1 MQKFKPKT
9 KEERDTLAPIGF
21 FRVGEKEEQK
31 NQKIAEAIK
40 KAAEQLGRKKL
51 TKGQEKLVRMQ
62 AEAEQPYT
70 QDVPS
75 TAIKGIKY
83 DPKTQDLFV
92 TFQGGSKK
100 YWYPRVPK
108 EKVEEMLAAPS
119 KGEYFMQNI
128 HNQYSVNYQNHKS
141 HEHQGYLGSNRQIA
155 RYYRKMRKAYDKGMK
170 AGTMKGV
177 LNNER
182 S

>member
-1 MQKFKPKT
+1 LTSIGEIFIIKVTVLRGDGMQKRLSKH
-9 KEERDTLAPIGF
+9 RIVLLIAAGVLVIVALF
-21 FRVGEKEEQK
+21 FAYEFLWG
-31 NQKIAEAIK
+31 NP
-40 KAAEQLGRKKL
+40 L
-51 TKGQEKLVRMQ
+51 
-62 AEAEQPYT
+62 
-70 QDVPS
+70 
-75 TAIKGIKY
+75 
-83 DPKTQDLFV
+83 
-92 TFQGGSKK
+92 QGK
-100 YWYPRVPK
+100 WTT
-108 EKVEEMLAAPS
+108 S